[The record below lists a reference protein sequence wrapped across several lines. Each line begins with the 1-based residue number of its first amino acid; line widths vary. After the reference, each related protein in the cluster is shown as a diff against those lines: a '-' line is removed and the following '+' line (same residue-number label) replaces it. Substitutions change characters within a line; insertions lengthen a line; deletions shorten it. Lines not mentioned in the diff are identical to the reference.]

1 MKNWPNNTDRSSSN
15 WTGRTQRVYMKNDGY
30 VKMDDKIPPIALF
43 AGVLFLIAIVGL
55 VPFMYYLMGI

>member
-1 MKNWPNNTDRSSSN
+1 MSSSN
-15 WTGRTQRVYMKNDGY
+15 WTGRTQRVYMKENGY

-55 VPFMYYLMGI
+55 VPAMYYLMGI

>member
-30 VKMDDKIPPIALF
+30 VKMDDKIPSIALF